1 MRKGRVERWTLTALL
16 VCFGLSWTLFS
27 QSSVPFEKF
36 GVVTEY
42 DSPSWTPDGKHILFQ
57 SGPPREHRIYRI
69 PATGGKP
76 VLLNPDL
83 HRGQVVASPSGR
95 LAFTGRDTKGTFR
108 IWTSNADG
116 SSPKVVTAGMAGVQ
130 SSAAWSSDGSK
141 LAFDSHSSLGS
152 SVFVMDAA
160 GGEPK
165 RFAEGMKAVWSR
177 DGKSIGYVVFSLP
190 AMSQWVTV
198 QRFGGQPRRL
208 NCTTMDVVDFGPMS
222 FDWSPDSRQIFVSR
236 LDQGRWQIDVID
248 VEKDSV
254 VSRLPLPGSAQ
265 SPKLSPD
272 GTKIVYVQGDSGHS
286 ASIHV
291 AQAEGSRDVALTK
304 AQEFTAGRLVKY
316 KSADGTVIPAF
327 LYKPASSPGPRPAIV
342 WLHGGLAGAS
352 IDQVDQAVQYF
363 VGNGFAVLAPN
374 YRSSASFTPELRDLK
389 SGEQI
394 VEDIVASIDY
404 LKALPGVDPSPV
416 FAFGASFGGWSV
428 LRSITARPGLFAAAA
443 EQCGIADVRL
453 LYETSPMFKPVL
465 AARLGGSPEQ
475 VPERY
480 RTESP
485 ISAVDRLTTP
495 VLILHG
501 DADKTIPFSQATALE
516 AALKKAGKS
525 YEFVPYPGEDHGFQ
539 SAAWQDAMERT
550 MRYFTAHITVA
561 NKSTPRGRSFDAS
574 RQGKSERA
582 PLTNSS

>member
-116 SSPKVVTAGMAGVQ
+116 SSPQVMTAGMAGTQ
-130 SSAAWSSDGSK
+130 SSAAWSPDGSQ
-141 LAFDSHSSLGS
+141 LAFESQTGFGF

-160 GGEPK
+160 GGNRK
-165 RFAEGMKAVWSR
+165 RIAEGMKPVWSR
-177 DGKSIGYVVFSLP
+177 DGKSIGYVVFSLLR
-190 AMSQWVTV
+190 MSQWVTV
-198 QRFGGQPRRL
+198 QLFGGQPRRL
-208 NCTTMDVVDFGPMS
+208 NSTTMDAVDFGPMS
-222 FDWSPDSRQIFVSR
+222 FDWSPDGRQILVSR
-236 LDQGRWQIDVID
+236 LDQGRWQIDVVD
-248 VEKDSV
+248 VEKDRV
-254 VSRLPLPGSAQ
+254 TSRLPLPGSAQ

-272 GTKIVYVQGDSGHS
+272 GTKIVYIHGDSGHS

-291 AQAEGSRDVALTK
+291 AQADGSRDSAVTQADK
-304 AQEFTAGRLVKY
+304 FTRARLVRY
-316 KSADGTVIPAF
+316 KSADGTEIPAF
-327 LYKPASSPGPRPAIV
+327 LYEPTPSPGPRPAIV

-352 IDQVDQAVQYF
+352 IDRVDPAVQYF
-363 VGNGFAVLAPN
+363 VGNGFVVLAPN
-374 YRSSASFTPELRDLK
+374 YRSSASFTPQLRDLK
-389 SGEQI
+389 SGEQ
-394 VEDIVASIDY
+394 VVDDIAASVDY
-404 LKALPGVDPSPV
+404 LKSLPGVDPSHV

-443 EQCGIADVRL
+443 EQCGITDVRA
-453 LYETSPMFKPVL
+453 LYETSPMFKAVL
-465 AARLGGSPEQ
+465 TARLGGSPEQ

-480 RTESP
+480 RNESP

-501 DADKTIPFSQATALE
+501 DADKTIPFSQATALV
-516 AALKKAGKS
+516 AALKQAGKS

-539 SAAWQDAMERT
+539 RAAWQDAMERT
-550 MRYFTAHITVA
+550 MRYFTVHMAVA
-561 NKSTPRGRSFDAS
+561 AK
-574 RQGKSERA
+574 
-582 PLTNSS
+582 